1 MVQDSIPGSGAME
14 GGGAYN
20 RHSRIPAGGIIFAL
34 APLESAARKAVLEHD
49 DRPVVVADYGSSEGK
64 NSLVPMRI
72 VIEAL
77 RSHLGAQRPIV
88 VCHTDLPANDF
99 KSLFELLENDP
110 DRYTRDDTNVFPCVI
125 GRSFYQA
132 LFPPDQVDLGWCSYA
147 AMWISQIPSVVPDHI
162 FVPRMT
168 GRARVAFEQHAAQDW
183 ETFLSLRAGELRPG
197 GRLVV
202 VVPGA
207 RDEGNSGY
215 EAIMDHAYAVL
226 SDMVADGA
234 VSTDERARM
243 TLGVW
248 PRRRRD
254 LLAPFRNDGRYR
266 NLTVEYC
273 ETSELP
279 DPAWVDYERD
289 GNKEALVN
297 KHAGFYRSIFA
308 PSLASWLTRARD
320 AEARRNFSEQLE
332 SRLKRRLMVDPA
344 PINSLVETLVFA
356 KPGSA

>member
-14 GGGAYN
+14 GDGAYN
-20 RHSRIPAGGIIFAL
+20 RHSRIPAGGVVFAL
-34 APLESAARKAVLEHD
+34 APLEAAARRAILEHD
-49 DRPVVVADYGSSEGK
+49 DRPVVIADYGSSEGK

-72 VIEAL
+72 IIETF
-77 RSHLGAQRPIV
+77 RSQLGAQRPIV

-110 DRYTRDDTNVFPCVI
+110 DRYTKDDPNVFPCVI

-132 LFPPDQVDLGWCSYA
+132 LFPPDRVDLGWCSYA
-147 AMWISQIPSVVPDHI
+147 AMWISQIPSVLPDHI

-168 GRARVAFEQHAAQDW
+168 GRARVAFERHAAQDW
-183 ETFLSLRAGELRPG
+183 ETFLSLRGSELRPG

-207 RDEGNSGY
+207 GDEGNSGY

-243 TLGVW
+243 ALGVW

-254 LLAPFRNDGRYR
+254 LLAPFHNDGRYR

-289 GNKEALVN
+289 GDKEALVD

-308 PSLASWLTRARD
+308 PSLASWLTRAGD

-356 KPGSA
+356 KPRSA